1 VHTGEPPTT
10 VVIEAFWAQPL
21 AETFRS
27 VGAQPT
33 GLTGAEAARR
43 LATEG
48 ANTIEEA
55 RSHRGRRL
63 LLVQFTNPIM
73 LILAAA
79 TVLSMV
85 LGDLVD
91 GAIILVIITASGL
104 LGFWQEHNAGHSVE
118 ALLARVRVEVE
129 VLRDGREV
137 AVPAEDVVPGDVLA
151 LRAGRRRP
159 RGRADP
165 RLAGPA
171 RG

>member
-79 TVLSMV
+79 TVLS
-85 LGDLVD
+85 
-91 GAIILVIITASGL
+91 TARS
-104 LGFWQEHNAGHSVE
+104 SS
-118 ALLARVRVEVE
+118 
-129 VLRDGREV
+129 
-137 AVPAEDVVPGDVLA
+137 
-151 LRAGRRRP
+151 
-159 RGRADP
+159 
-165 RLAGPA
+165 
-171 RG
+171 